1 MKMKSDAIFDHLKS
15 RILSGEFDAVAKLPS
30 EKEFSDFYGCSRP
43 TLRKAL
49 ESLEKERLITRRQ
62 GAGSFLTQRHD
73 DALIQ
78 LPASGKG
85 SAMFGVI
92 LPSLGDNYVFN
103 FICSELSRLL
113 AAVNCSLVWGGTID
127 PQSPLLV
134 KEVEQICKKYVELKV
149 DGVFFAPLEYT
160 PLRDQLNNY
169 IIDVLKKANIPVVLI
184 DSDYVEFPQ
193 RSNYDL
199 VSLNHIQAS
208 YLLTHH
214 MREQKAKQVHFVSPP
229 MSAKTIKLRQM
240 GFREALYDTRT
251 SSSTT
256 LIHEGDPKDLDF
268 VASIVEMGAEGILC
282 SNDGTAITLLQSL
295 AKLNLEVPK
304 DLIVAGF
311 DNLSYLSQIKTPL
324 TSVAQPLELISSEA
338 VRLMFERLD
347 NRDRPT
353 KTTSFS
359 GILIERESTR
369 SQQVGGRNS

>member
-1 MKMKSDAIFDHLKS
+1 
-15 RILSGEFDAVAKLPS
+15 
-30 EKEFSDFYGCSRP
+30 
-43 TLRKAL
+43 
-49 ESLEKERLITRRQ
+49 
-62 GAGSFLTQRHD
+62 
-73 DALIQ
+73 
-78 LPASGKG
+78 
-85 SAMFGVI
+85 
-92 LPSLGDNYVFN
+92 
-103 FICSELSRLL
+103 
-113 AAVNCSLVWGGTID
+113 
-127 PQSPLLV
+127 
-134 KEVEQICKKYVELKV
+134 
-149 DGVFFAPLEYT
+149 
-160 PLRDQLNNY
+160 
-169 IIDVLKKANIPVVLI
+169 
-184 DSDYVEFPQ
+184 
-193 RSNYDL
+193 
-199 VSLNHIQAS
+199 
-208 YLLTHH
+208 
-214 MREQKAKQVHFVSPP
+214 